1 MVLQNCLLPHG
12 TREGGPLTESLNTRP
27 KRQNYFPKTL
37 LVKKVKEG
45 DLRRLKC
52 TALSG
57 NPLPQLQWFAGGQVI
72 EEGVTR

>member
-1 MVLQNCLLPHG
+1 MVFYHMVLEREFQGPRVSIHGLKGKIISLKLCL
-12 TREGGPLTESLNTRP
+12 
-27 KRQNYFPKTL
+27 K
-37 LVKKVKEG
+37 KKVKEG